1 MARADRVTA
10 LVIDALVDHLREVH
24 SESPE
29 RVCPHALPEAFERS
43 PRPMVLDVA
52 RGILACADTCYPRR
66 AARSSPRAAACFRCA
81 GPVGANVTHNL
92 LITHGPVLV
101 AAALCPTCSTQ
112 RMRRVPSQGAQ

>member
-52 RGILACADTCYPRR
+52 RGILACADRAIPAGRRDPRR
-66 AARSSPRAAACFRCA
+66 ARPPAS
-81 GPVGANVTHNL
+81 GAPDRWGQT
-92 LITHGPVLV
+92 
-101 AAALCPTCSTQ
+101 
-112 RMRRVPSQGAQ
+112 